1 MGTHISFVRSVS
13 LDKWKPEE
21 IALMQATGNLQA
33 ALSWEAKL
41 PAEYKRPSSN
51 DGIYLEK
58 FIRDK
63 YEHKRYFKPP
73 NSDKAATPQG
83 RKDSPPPGSGVARV
97 TNTSQPRSGTPL
109 PQQQRTATPF
119 RTTEVPPRPQPQ
131 QQQQEPSLLVD
142 YFLPQTQPSSQPVK
156 QEPLFSSTGPSTQ
169 GSNQF
174 PFQSQPQQQQQVPV
188 KAETTNASPA
198 DLNLFKKSNIM
209 SMFDVQTEQQK
220 QQQQQALLQQQMYYA
235 AASPQLYYTTSGGL
249 VPVMY
254 GAQIPAGQVYQTPY
268 AVYPQHF
275 LQPSSQ

>member
-1 MGTHISFVRSVS
+1 
-13 LDKWKPEE
+13 
-21 IALMQATGNLQA
+21 MQATGNGQA

-41 PAEYKRPSSN
+41 PAEYKRPSPN

-73 NSDKAATPQG
+73 NGDKAIPQG
-83 RKDSPPPGSGVARV
+83 RKDSPPPGSGVNRV
-97 TNTSQPRSGTPL
+97 TNTSQPRTGTPI
-109 PQQQRTATPF
+109 PQQQRSATPI
-119 RTTEVPPRPQPQ
+119 RTENPRPQ

-142 YFLPQTQPSSQPVK
+142 YFLPQTHSQPQIK
-156 QEPLFSSTGPSTQ
+156 QEPLFNSTAPSLQ
-169 GSNQF
+169 GSNQLL
-174 PFQSQPQQQQQVPV
+174 FQTQQQVPV
-188 KAETTNASPA
+188 KTEPTSNASPV

-220 QQQQQALLQQQMYYA
+220 QQQQQALLQQQMYYS

-249 VPVMY
+249 VPVLY

-268 AVYPQHF
+268 AVYPQHY
-275 LQPSSQ
+275 LQPSPQ